1 LSLKIP
7 GDTGKMA
14 GSLTLPAA
22 KSPIRLTVDRVLK
35 LAIPV
40 VLAELGWMAMG
51 VVDTIM
57 VGRISAEAIAAV
69 GLGNS
74 LFYSVVVCGMS
85 VLLGMDTLVSQAYGA
100 GRPDDCR
107 KTLWHGVYLALA
119 MSPLL
124 MGIVFGTVGITRM
137 VGVNA
142 GVLLAAVPYLEAL
155 IWSVPPLLLYAA
167 LRRYLQGLGL
177 VMPVMIALVTANLV
191 NAFLNWVFIFGHL
204 GVPAMGVPGSG
215 WATVL
220 SRIYMAAVLLVALY
234 LHERSEPR
242 DAQGRW
248 RVLSAKARDWS
259 PQRLRELLALG
270 LPASGQV
277 TLEVGVFGVA
287 TVMAAKFSAV
297 ALAAHEIVL
306 NTVGTTFM
314 VPLGF
319 SSAAAVAVGHA
330 IGRQD
335 AREARRSG
343 MVAISLGAG
352 FMAVA
357 GVVLYLFPSILLR
370 VYTND
375 LSVIKAG
382 VPLLFVCAWF
392 QLFDGLQSVTTGA
405 LRGAGDTRT
414 PMLVNL
420 AGHWLIG
427 LPLATCLA
435 FWVGWGVFGLWIG
448 LSAGLIFVGF
458 VLISFWMYRS
468 RHLSERHAAT
478 KS

>member
-1 LSLKIP
+1 
-7 GDTGKMA
+7 MA
-14 GSLTLPAA
+14 GLLSTPTNVSPLRLTL
-22 KSPIRLTVDRVLK
+22 SRVLK

-57 VGRISAEAIAAV
+57 VGRLGAEAIAAV

-85 VLLGMDTLVSQAYGA
+85 VLLGMDTLVSQAHGA
-100 GRPDDCR
+100 GRPDDSR
-107 KTLWHGVYLALA
+107 KTLWHGLYLALGIA
-119 MSPLL
+119 PVL
-124 MGIVFGTVGITRM
+124 MGIVLSTVGITRM

-177 VMPVMIALVTANLV
+177 VMPIMVALVSANLV
-191 NAFLNWVFIFGHL
+191 NVLLNWIFIYGRL
-204 GVPAMGVPGSG
+204 GVPPMGIAGSA

-220 SRIYMAAVLLVALY
+220 SRIYMAAVLLGALY
-234 LHERSEPR
+234 LHERSQPR
-242 DAQGRW
+242 DLQGRW
-248 RVLSAKARDWS
+248 PILTAAVRRWS
-259 PQRLRELLALG
+259 PERLRRLLGLG
-270 LPASGQV
+270 LPAAGQV
-277 TLEVGVFGVA
+277 TLEVGVFGIA

-306 NTVGTTFM
+306 NTVSTTFM

-330 IGRQD
+330 IGRND
-335 AREARRSG
+335 SREARRSG
-343 MVAISLGAG
+343 LVAIALGAG
-352 FMAVA
+352 FMSLA

-427 LPLATCLA
+427 LPLATWLA
-435 FWVGWGVFGLWIG
+435 FGVGWQVLGLWVG
-448 LSAGLIFVGF
+448 LSTGLIFVGV
-458 VLISFWMYRS
+458 VLISFWIYRA
-468 RHLSERHAAT
+468 RHLHPVKPAAAALH
-478 KS
+478 